1 MEFQNIIIRM
11 PNWLGDVV
19 MATPVIAEL
28 RKRFPEARITA
39 MCQNNVASLLTGNPH
54 IDEIFS
60 FSRPNHF
67 LRKQEN
73 RDVIGRLRQGKYDL
87 GILLTN
93 SFSSAWW
100 FWRSGIKRR
109 LGFANEGRTILLT
122 DRVPFPK
129 ERGEEHL
136 VVTYKRV
143 LSPLGIGISDTP
155 PELFVTPEE
164 RAIVET
170 ILQENHVPLEG
181 KLIGINPGAAF
192 GPAKCWL
199 PERFRQVAFKL
210 LENPENTILFFGDE
224 GSKSLVKEIT
234 QGMPGRVVNLAGMTK
249 LRELVALIERCD
261 VFLTND
267 SGPMHIA
274 AAVRTPLLALFGSTS
289 DIATG
294 PYLFGKVIHKHVSCS
309 PCYLRTCPIDFRCM
323 KRIEVDEVVYEL
335 KKMLEDSA

>member
-19 MATPVIAEL
+19 MATPVIADL
-28 RKRFPEARITA
+28 RKKFPKARITA
-39 MCQNNVASLLTGNPH
+39 MCQSNVASLLIGNPH
-54 IDEIFS
+54 IDEIFK
-60 FSRPNHF
+60 FTRPNGF

-100 FWRSGIKRR
+100 FWRGKVKKR
-109 LGFANEGRTILLT
+109 LGFASEWRKFLLT
-122 DRVPFPK
+122 NGLPFP
-129 ERGEEHL
+129 ETRGQEHL
-136 VVTYKRV
+136 VITYKRM
-143 LSPLGIGISDTP
+143 LSPLGIKVSDTS
-155 PELFVTPEE
+155 PELFVTEQE
-164 RAIVET
+164 RAIVSL
-170 ILQENHVPLEG
+170 ILKENHVPEDA
-181 KLIGINPGAAF
+181 KLIGMNPGAAF

-199 PERFRQVAFKL
+199 PERFRQVTLRL
-210 LENPENTILFFGDE
+210 LEDPKNTILFFGDE
-224 GSKSLVKEIT
+224 GSSLLVKEIT
-234 QGMPGRVVNLAGMTK
+234 QGMPKRVVNLAGMTK

-289 DIATG
+289 DVATG
-294 PYLFGKVIHKHVSCS
+294 PYLFGKVIHKHVACS
-309 PCYLRTCPIDFRCM
+309 PCYLRTCPIDFKCM
-323 KRIEVDEVVYEL
+323 KSIEVDEVVQEL
-335 KKMLEDSA
+335 KKMLEKSS